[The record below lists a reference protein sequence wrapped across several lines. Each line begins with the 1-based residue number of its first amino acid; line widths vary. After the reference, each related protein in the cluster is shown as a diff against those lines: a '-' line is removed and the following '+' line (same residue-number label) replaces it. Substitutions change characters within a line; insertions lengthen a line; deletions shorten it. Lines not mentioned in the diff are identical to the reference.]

1 MLSAER
7 SKPNSRDTEPYV
19 LQTTAGYTFAR
30 EFVAG
35 LDVADVGCGYGYG
48 SAVLSESAQHV
59 TGIDRSG
66 GAISWAR
73 KSYSGPRLDFL
84 REDVERMPAKDSQFQ
99 AIVIA
104 HFLEHVEDQRAL
116 LRVLKGMLI
125 SPGVLFV
132 TTPNRLTS
140 VVDNPYHLRELS
152 HVELERILRLEFS
165 HVEMY
170 SLMMSA
176 RLKTY
181 REVRRRI
188 VQQYYALD
196 PLQLRKRVPRR
207 VHQWLFNLATLVGN
221 RLIARAAIRQS
232 IEISDEDY
240 RIVEGKD
247 PTSLDL
253 IAVARL

>member
-1 MLSAER
+1 MYSAER
-7 SKPNSRDTEPYV
+7 SKPNRRDTEPYV

-35 LDVADVGCGYGYG
+35 LDVADIGCGHGYG
-48 SAVLSESAQHV
+48 SAILAESAQHV
-59 TGIDRSG
+59 TGVDRSG

-73 KSYSGPRLDFL
+73 KSYGGPRLAFL
-84 REDVERMPAKDSQFQ
+84 REDVARMPAKDLRFQ

-104 HFLEHVEDQRAL
+104 HFIEHVADQPQL
-116 LRVLKGMLI
+116 LRVLKSMLI
-125 SPGVLFV
+125 SPGILCI

-152 HVELERILRLEFS
+152 HVELEKILRQEFS
-165 HVEMY
+165 EVEMY
-170 SLMMSA
+170 SLMMSE

-196 PLQLRKRVPRR
+196 PLRLRKRVPRR
-207 VHQWLFNLATLVGN
+207 IHQWLFNLATLVGN
-221 RLIARAAIRQS
+221 RLIASAAVSQG

-240 RIVEGKD
+240 SIVKGKD